1 MKTIA
6 PTSATPP
13 SISIGEQPNLIKTVA
28 VCALGYFVDVY
39 DIQLFAVLR
48 VPSLKAIGIAPEQIS
63 SVGATILNA
72 QMLGMIIGAVVW
84 GVLGDRLGRVRALYG
99 SILLYSLGTLA
110 CTFVQD
116 ANTYALLRFITAI
129 GLAGEIGAAVVLISE
144 LMPAEKRG
152 WGITVIG
159 GIGFLGPVVAV
170 LTSFVLEWRQSY
182 VLAGMLGLALLVL
195 RTRMLDA
202 EMFNKAKQRDSLS
215 KFFRIFA
222 RRSFAV
228 PFLLCLVMSLPLT
241 FVWNVLNFFSIEISR
256 QVLTQGEEFNQKLC
270 LLLFFFGTSIGDVAS
285 GIITQCLKSRR
296 LAMFLTLLLAAATAT
311 VLLFIAPVIRLSVSQ
326 FYCIYFLLG
335 LSSGCWALATMIT
348 SEQFGI
354 NIRATASL
362 LMLNLLRAATVPMV
376 LSFQNLQNSLGMTKA
391 AATIGVL
398 LFIASFASLLAIAET
413 HGRDLDFVE
422 KTQT

>member
-1 MKTIA
+1 MKTVVT
-6 PTSATPP
+6 TSTTRTVSA
-13 SISIGEQPNLIKTVA
+13 EQPVLIKTMA

-48 VPSLKAIGIAPEQIS
+48 VPSLKTIGIAPELIS

-72 QMLGMIIGAVVW
+72 QMLGMIIGAIVW

-110 CTFVQD
+110 CSLVQD
-116 ANTYALLRFITAI
+116 ANTYAVLRFITAI

-144 LMPAEKRG
+144 LMPREKRG
-152 WGITVIG
+152 WGITIIG

-182 VLAGMLGLALLVL
+182 VFAGLLGLALLVL
-195 RTRMLDA
+195 RTKMLDA
-202 EMFNKAKQRDSLS
+202 DMFNKTKKSEKLS
-215 KFFRIFA
+215 KFFRYFA

-228 PFLLCLVMSLPLT
+228 PFVLCLLMSLPLT
-241 FVWNVLNFFSIEISR
+241 FVWNILNFFSIEFSR
-256 QVLTQGEEFNQKLC
+256 QVLTPGQVFNQKFC
-270 LLLFFFGTSIGDVAS
+270 LLLFFFGTSIGDLAS
-285 GIITQCLKSRR
+285 GILTQYLKSRR
-296 LAMFLTLLLAAATAT
+296 LAMFITLLLAAGMTA
-311 VLLFIAPVIRLSVSQ
+311 VLLFIAPNAKLTASQLYSV
-326 FYCIYFLLG
+326 YFLLG

-348 SEQFGI
+348 AENFGI

-376 LSFQNLQNSLGMTKA
+376 ISFQSLQNTLGMTNA
-391 AATIGVL
+391 AATVGAL
-398 LFIASFASLLAIAET
+398 LFVASFASLLAMAET
-413 HGRDLDFVE
+413 SGRDLDFVE
-422 KTQT
+422 KP